1 MSPRHPLAF
10 ALAVALFTLG
20 AGIATAQPATA
31 ADPKD
36 KQIRELR
43 EQVRKLEAR
52 LADLEKRLAPLL
64 AKQEPGADAGTAE
77 APTEAPAEVS
87 AEAPAEPDDAAA
99 VATEAQRAKLVARAR
114 QRMRRDNEKYSRE
127 QLKEAED
134 LYQVAN
140 NNWRSD
146 EAKESL
152 RQMVKKFPNVN
163 RTGCATLY
171 LGQMAQGEEKEKLLT
186 DAANKYADCFF
197 GNGVQ
202 VGPYAR
208 YLLGLH
214 YRNLG
219 QDDKAKQLF
228 EEIRRKHP
236 DAIGHR
242 GELLVQRL
250 PKD

>member
-1 MSPRHPLAF
+1 MSRKYPLAF
-10 ALAVALFTLG
+10 ALPAAVCFL
-20 AGIATAQPATA
+20 AGTATAQTATG

-36 KQIRELR
+36 QQIRELR

-64 AKQEPGADAGTAE
+64 AKQEAGQSGSETAE
-77 APTEAPAEVS
+77 APSEAPAETS
-87 AEAPAEPDDAAA
+87 DAAATA

-114 QRMRRDNEKYSRE
+114 QRMRRDNQKYSRE

-152 RQMVKKFPNVN
+152 RQMVKKFPDVN

-186 DAANKYADCFF
+186 EASNKYADCFF

-202 VGPYAR
+202 VGAYSH

-214 YRNLG
+214 YRNVG
-219 QDDKAKQLF
+219 QDDKARQLF
-228 EEIRRKHP
+228 DEIRKKYP

-242 GELLVQRL
+242 GELLVPRL